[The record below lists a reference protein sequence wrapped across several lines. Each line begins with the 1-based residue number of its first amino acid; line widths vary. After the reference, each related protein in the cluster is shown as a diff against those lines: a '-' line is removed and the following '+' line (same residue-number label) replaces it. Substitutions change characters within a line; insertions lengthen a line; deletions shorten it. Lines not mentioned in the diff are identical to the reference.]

1 MLAFSDIDGDTD
13 HARDGAAVVSQR
25 SYLCLELGA
34 AAYDRRAL
42 LAREGRP
49 DSFMNALLAFE
60 HLERRAADERLR
72 LDAEVV
78 ERFAFG
84 DGERAFLI
92 QREEDDGCVANHRSE
107 APLAFME
114 RGVR

>member
-1 MLAFSDIDGDTD
+1 
-13 HARDGAAVVSQR
+13 
-25 SYLCLELGA
+25 
-34 AAYDRRAL
+34 
-42 LAREGRP
+42 
-49 DSFMNALLAFE
+49 MNAFLAFE
-60 HLERRAADERLR
+60 QLERRAADERLR
-72 LDAEVV
+72 LDTKVV

-92 QREEDDGCVANHRSE
+92 QREEDDGCVAYNGSE